1 MRSSAHAQGEIVH
14 AAERP
19 FGAGA
24 QMAWRGFFA
33 QPAGVAETEAQD
45 GDRSLTVAAQYAE
58 PFGLTYVHRQDA
70 QAVALGILD
79 QDGRGI
85 EAHGLVV
92 QHGAGEGGQV
102 VALQIGAGVGQQG
115 ETGGVR
121 FGESVEREGGDGA
134 DDIVLRLAG
143 DAIARHAGAQF
154 HFDIGHAL
162 FGALEAHG
170 AAQLLG
176 LAARES
182 GGDHGHA
189 QQLLLK

>member
-1 MRSSAHAQGEIVH
+1 M
-14 AAERP
+14 
-19 FGAGA
+19 
-24 QMAWRGFFA
+24 
-33 QPAGVAETEAQD
+33 
-45 GDRSLTVAAQYAE
+45 
-58 PFGLTYVHRQDA
+58 
-70 QAVALGILD
+70 ALGILN

-92 QHGAGEGGQV
+92 EHGAGEGGQV
-102 VALQIGAGVGQQG
+102 VALQPGAGIGQQG

-121 FGESVEREGGDGA
+121 FGETVERKGSDGA
-134 DDIVLRLAG
+134 DDIVLRLTG
-143 DAIARHAGAQF
+143 DAVACHAGAQF
-154 HFDIGHAL
+154 HFDIGHTL

-176 LAARES
+176 FAAREA